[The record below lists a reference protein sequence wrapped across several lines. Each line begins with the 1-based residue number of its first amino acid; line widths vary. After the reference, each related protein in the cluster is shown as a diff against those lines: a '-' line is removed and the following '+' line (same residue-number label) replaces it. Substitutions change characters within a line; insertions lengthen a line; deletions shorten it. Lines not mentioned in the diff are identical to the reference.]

1 MIIDYKRHIDVNKVA
16 QVQDSSLRV
25 YSCLWVRRFTQMAI
39 ITIKLL
45 LRVTRITEMT
55 ANIYRNNT

>member
-25 YSCLWVRRFTQMAI
+25 YSCLWVRRFSQMAI
-39 ITIKLL
+39 QMENYYNKIIITG
-45 LRVTRITEMT
+45 
-55 ANIYRNNT
+55 NPIY

>member
-25 YSCLWVRRFTQMAI
+25 YSCLWVRRFSQMAI
-39 ITIKLL
+39 QMENYYNKIIITG
-45 LRVTRITEMT
+45 
-55 ANIYRNNT
+55 NPNYWNDS